1 MHESLLGPKADKGE
15 ASGMSAVDFRPD
27 AAEMQLTRRVLTEK
41 QVRAHADTWSNFTI
55 HWPSG

>member
-15 ASGMSAVDFRPD
+15 ASGMSAVDVRLD

-41 QVRAHADTWSNFTI
+41 QARG
-55 HWPSG
+55 PR